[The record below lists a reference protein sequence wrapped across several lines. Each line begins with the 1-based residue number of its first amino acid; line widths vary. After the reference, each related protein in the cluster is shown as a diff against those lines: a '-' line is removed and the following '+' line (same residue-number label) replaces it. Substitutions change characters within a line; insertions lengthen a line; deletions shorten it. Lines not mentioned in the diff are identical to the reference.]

1 MNFTDQF
8 WNRPLKHLTAITALS
23 SLSLLAA
30 TPALAH
36 HAMGGQMPANALEGF
51 ITGLAHPV
59 IGPDH
64 LAFIVAVGILA
75 ATKRQGIWIPAAFIL
90 AALAGALLHLMSA
103 PLPGVE
109 LLVAGSVLLFGILL
123 ALPKAPALSVMV
135 GLAAAAG
142 LFHGYAYGEAIFGAE
157 SAPVLA
163 YLAGFSTIQLAISLL
178 AYWVGQ
184 RLLKQALAKA
194 QTGLTADLVQTP
206 AIRSIGLVI
215 CGVGIAFLSNQ
226 IVGALFPV

>member
-8 WNRPLKHLTAITALS
+8 WNRPLKYLTAITAFS

-36 HAMGGQMPANALEGF
+36 HAMGGRMPANALEGF

-64 LAFIVAVGILA
+64 LAFIVAVGLLA
-75 ATKRQGIWIPAAFIL
+75 ATKRRGIWIPAAFIL
-90 AALAGALLHLMSA
+90 AALAGTLLHLASVA
-103 PLPGVE
+103 LPGVE

-123 ALPKAPALSVMV
+123 ALPEAPALSVMT

-157 SAPVLA
+157 STPVLA
-163 YLAGFSTIQLAISLL
+163 YLVGFSTIQLTISLL
-178 AYWVGQ
+178 AWWSGQ
-184 RLLKQALAKA
+184 RLLNQALAKA
-194 QTGLTADLVQTP
+194 QTGLASDLVQTP
-206 AIRSIGLVI
+206 VIRSIGLVI

-226 IVGALFPV
+226 IVGTLFPM